1 MILHQFSLEHKEL
14 KPTDFNDLQ
23 QIDGGMKMKLIYIDY
38 QNNKHYV
45 YNKCYYITILKLYDK
60 SIN

>member
-23 QIDGGMKMKLIYIDY
+23 QIDGGMKMSLFILIIKII
-38 QNNKHYV
+38 NIMF
-45 YNKCYYITILKLYDK
+45 ITSVI
-60 SIN
+60 I